1 MVENPSVYKAIYG
14 CTLGDFWKCA
24 RQKTVQP
31 LLNRF
36 RNTYIKFTVSEGNL
50 KVLQTVLH
58 SV

>member
-1 MVENPSVYKAIYG
+1 MRTAK
-14 CTLGDFWKCA
+14 
-24 RQKTVQP
+24 KTVQP